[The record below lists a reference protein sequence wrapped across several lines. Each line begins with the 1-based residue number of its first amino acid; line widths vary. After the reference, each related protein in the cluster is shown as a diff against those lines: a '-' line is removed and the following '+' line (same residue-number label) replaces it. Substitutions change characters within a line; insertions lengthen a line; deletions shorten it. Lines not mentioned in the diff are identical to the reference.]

1 MRLSDFFSKP
11 LNPIT
16 RMFSQLKMFNTF
28 YTHGR
33 ARGNVYD
40 VGCGYTSRVV
50 YIIYIIYIYIYVYII

>member
-40 VGCGYTSRVV
+40 VGCGYTSCS
-50 YIIYIIYIYIYVYII
+50 IYMYTI